1 MPDNMPGKGEKPTPR
16 SLDEMDE
23 ELPPVTEAEEVV
35 QLNVRVRKS
44 VRKELGKLKLE
55 KEENIEDLVDEA
67 LREYIERHE

>member
-1 MPDNMPGKGEKPTPR
+1 MPDNLPGKGEKPTPR

-23 ELPPVTEAEEVV
+23 ALPPVSEAEEVV
-35 QLNVRVRKS
+35 QLNVRVRKN

>member
-1 MPDNMPGKGEKPTPR
+1 MSDNLPGKGEKPTPR

-23 ELPPVTEAEEVV
+23 ELPLVSEADEVV
-35 QLNVRVRKS
+35 QLNVRVRKN

-67 LREYIERHE
+67 LRDYIKRHE